1 MAKLTPDQQAQ
12 LEQELNQTGGG
23 PIEESVTPEG
33 ELTPEA
39 QQQAYEQGAQMA
51 QADAQVQ
58 AEQGVDAPS
67 QQPQPEESQA
77 YAQLGFQSVE
87 ELVEAYRNLSQQHE
101 MSIQQLGQL
110 VALQSAIENES
121 ELNPNAPDY
130 AIKKAIRDEMAPL
143 FERMRDDARNKLV
156 QDAWGKSAREMPDL
170 EEFMPDI
177 AAFLKEQP
185 ELAVREEGLRR
196 AYDSVRSKK
205 YKSERTLMEDPDFIA
220 RAANNEKIKKAVLEA
235 HLGEIARNGD
245 SLPAS
250 IDEGG
255 GTPLT
260 GKKKSPS
267 SMDQAKAGLLAM
279 LGGK

>member
-1 MAKLTPDQQAQ
+1 MAELTSEQRAQ
-12 LEQELNQTGGG
+12 LEEELNQTGGG
-23 PIEESVTPEG
+23 PIEAGVTPEG

-58 AEQGVDAPS
+58 AEQGADAPA
-67 QQPQPEESQA
+67 QQGQPVASQA
-77 YAQLGFQSVE
+77 YAQLGFGSVD
-87 ELVEAYRNLSQQHE
+87 ELAAAYQQLSQKHE
-101 MSIQQLGQL
+101 MSMQQLGQL
-110 VALQSAIENES
+110 VALQKAVENED

-130 AIKKAIRDEMAPL
+130 AIKRAIREEMAPL
-143 FERMRDDARNKLV
+143 YEKMRDDARNKLV
-156 QDAWGKSAREMPDL
+156 QDAWGKSALEMPDL
-170 EEFMPDI
+170 QEFMADI
-177 AAFLKEQP
+177 AAYLKEQP

-196 AYDSVRSKK
+196 AYDTVRSRK
-205 YKSERTLMEDPDFIA
+205 YKSEATMMNDPEFIA
-220 RAANNEKIKKAVLEA
+220 RAAGNEKIKKAVLEA

-245 SLPAS
+245 SLPAG

-260 GKKKSPS
+260 GKKKTPS
-267 SMDQAKAGLLAM
+267 SMDQAKAGLIAM